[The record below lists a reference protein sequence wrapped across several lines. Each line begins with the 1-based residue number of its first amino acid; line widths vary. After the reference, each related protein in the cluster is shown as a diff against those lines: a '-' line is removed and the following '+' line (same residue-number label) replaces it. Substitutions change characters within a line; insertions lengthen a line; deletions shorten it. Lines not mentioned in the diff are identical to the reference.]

1 MNYDDITVILP
12 TLNERKTI
20 SKLVSALSKSYKGIK
35 IIVVDDSSTDGT
47 IKIVEGLASKDKNVH
62 LLERKGKERGLTASI
77 IDGIRKSKT
86 KYIIVMDADMQ
97 HPYQEIKNL
106 KKKFEEGYRIVVA
119 VRSSVKDWDLYRKI
133 ISKSLIHL
141 GYFILLIR
149 KKARCSDIF
158 SGYFGVEKDLFNR
171 VFEANRGRFVMKGY
185 KVLFDTLKCI
195 DYKNVRIG
203 EVPYAFHIREYG
215 KSKAGMKQGLALFKS
230 FIT

>member
-35 IIVVDDSSTDGT
+35 IIVVDDSSIDGT
-47 IKIVEGLASKDKNVH
+47 IKIVEGLASKDKNVY

-119 VRSSVKDWDLYRKI
+119 VRSSVKNWDLYRKI
-133 ISKSLIHL
+133 ISRSLIYL

-158 SGYFGVEKDLFNR
+158 SGYFGVERGLFNR
-171 VFEANRGRFVMKGY
+171 VFEAN
-185 KVLFDTLKCI
+185 
-195 DYKNVRIG
+195 
-203 EVPYAFHIREYG
+203 
-215 KSKAGMKQGLALFKS
+215 
-230 FIT
+230 